1 MRRFLICLLATL
13 ALAVPHMRAQTNPA
27 PAPQDVASPPPD
39 AERSNTGLASK
50 VITRGTGTVHPNFR
64 STVTVNYTGWTAD
77 GRQFD
82 SSASQ
87 GGPARFPLTSV
98 IPGWTEGVQL
108 MVQGEKRRFW
118 IPGKLAY
125 GDAPAPGTPAGTLT
139 FDIEL
144 VSFTT
149 PGPPPPVPADVA
161 APPADAAKTASGLA
175 SKVLKAGTGTEH
187 PTPTQKVTVHYSGW
201 TTDGQMFD
209 SSITR
214 GEPATFAVT
223 SVIPGFAEAVQL
235 MVVGESRRFWI
246 PGNLAY
252 DNNSRPGAPKGMLVF
267 DIELLEIK

>member
-1 MRRFLICLLATL
+1 
-13 ALAVPHMRAQTNPA
+13 MRAQTQTNPA
-27 PAPQDVASPPPD
+27 VAPLDVASPPAD

-50 VITRGTGTVHPNFR
+50 VITRGTGSVHPTFR

-82 SSASQ
+82 SSAAQ
-87 GGPARFPLTSV
+87 GGPAKFPLTSV
-98 IPGWTEGVQL
+98 IAGWTEGVQL

-118 IPGKLAY
+118 IPARLAY

-144 VSFTT
+144 LTFTT
-149 PGPPPPVPADVA
+149 PGPPPPVPSDVA
-161 APPADAAKTASGLA
+161 APPVEATRTPSGLA
-175 SKVLKAGTGTEH
+175 WKVLKAGTGTEH
-187 PTPTQKVTVHYSGW
+187 PTATQRVTIHYSGW
-201 TTDGQMFD
+201 TPDGQMFD

-223 SVIPGFAEAVQL
+223 SVIAGFAEAVQL